1 MATREQIAKRA
12 GKLAAIAAYNAVMH
26 APIKKTATLTG
37 VKTQASLKDVAKA
50 AAKGTYEGII
60 SLADENTPISYDRNS
75 PTTGQGASVGAR
87 FPGLASAYRL
97 YSEGSPIPNDVLG
110 NAKKEWLA
118 EGTQAW
124 FQANEPAMYNGL
136 RTFVK

>member
-37 VKTQASLKDVAKA
+37 IKTQASLKNVAKA

-60 SLADENTPISYDRNS
+60 SLAFGGRESTPAVLE
-75 PTTGQGASVGAR
+75 G
-87 FPGLASAYRL
+87 FPNLKTLYQKIYVEMGDGTEPEVQSASAAAQREWAQGRTEL
-97 YSEGSPIPNDVLG
+97 SADPTINNFVTKTLG
-110 NAKKEWLA
+110 WK
-118 EGTQAW
+118 
-124 FQANEPAMYNGL
+124 
-136 RTFVK
+136 